1 MFNEN
6 ANDYLFPCRAT
17 VWPDFLHRS
26 GLAAPCGHRDFG
38 SGKFIRVKAKPG
50 NHRKAVQLVES
61 VRGGKT
67 VRKRLDQG
75 LAAPAYARRESRAR
89 LLEPYEG
96 YLASKN
102 GDCPGLS
109 RRRLF
114 REIQERGYEGSYTV
128 GRIISAR
135 SGWMRRPARAG
146 RPCGADSSLDR
157 ARKPPERGSC
167 ERQGTCRILK

>member
-1 MFNEN
+1 MGREPKGVLRGGEEPGPLG
-6 ANDYLFPCRAT
+6 AGRRQDGPQASGPR
-17 VWPDFLHRS
+17 PRGS
-26 GLAAPCGHRDFG
+26 GLRAPR
-38 SGKFIRVKAKPG
+38 
-50 NHRKAVQLVES
+50 
-61 VRGGKT
+61 
-67 VRKRLDQG
+67 
-75 LAAPAYARRESRAR
+75 
-89 LLEPYEG
+89 EPYEG
-96 YLASKN
+96 YLASKK

-135 SGWMRRPARAG
+135 SGWMRRSARAG

-167 ERQGTCRILK
+167 ERQGTCRILKKSGFSARHQIVVE